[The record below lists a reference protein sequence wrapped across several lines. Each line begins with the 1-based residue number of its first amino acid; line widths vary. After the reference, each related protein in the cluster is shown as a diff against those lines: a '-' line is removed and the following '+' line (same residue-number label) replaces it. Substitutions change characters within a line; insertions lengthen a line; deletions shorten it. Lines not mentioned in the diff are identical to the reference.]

1 MNSEEES
8 QSSKC
13 LHLTRGHEPSIKRNL
28 LLYQGGAGR
37 LNSLAHTCRHK
48 EKKHWGLKEGS
59 LHLTRKWSSRLEKGR
74 QLLPQATQAQS
85 REHFLRPVEKGFL
98 NLNEDQASN
107 LSLLLTHQNLCH
119 HSITQISCILLQEST
134 LKQKWPLNYAEPESP
149 LHDSFLLSTTK
160 ISYT

>member
-1 MNSEEES
+1 M
-8 QSSKC
+8 SS
-13 LHLTRGHEPSIKRNL
+13 LDSRPWTPQERNL
-28 LLYQGGAGR
+28 LLYQAGAAR

-59 LHLTRKWSSRLEKGR
+59 LHSTRKWSSRLEKGW
-74 QLLPQATQAQS
+74 QLLPLTTRAQS
-85 REHFLRPVEKGFL
+85 RKHLLRPAEKAFL

-107 LSLLLTHQNLCH
+107 LRLLLTHQNLHH
-119 HSITQISCILLQEST
+119 HSVTQISCILLQEST
-134 LKQKWPLNYAEPESP
+134 LKQKRPLNYAESESS